1 MFPVPQRSRC
11 SRPATMKRITFV
23 LAIFNRDN
31 LDQQAIYE
39 EYLRHFDVIDA
50 VMCLN
55 GDCLAVCVSSVD
67 AFDRPRSFVDF
78 RCDKRRR
85 TISVVDRHEDV
96 EVLLDRVYDIAQQF
110 DETL

>member
-1 MFPVPQRSRC
+1 MFPVPQRSPC
-11 SRPATMKRITFV
+11 SRSATMKLITFV

-39 EYLRHFDVIDA
+39 TYLRHFDVIDA

-55 GDCLAVCVSSVD
+55 GDCLAVCVSAADSL
-67 AFDRPRSFVDF
+67 DRPRSFVDF
-78 RCDKRRR
+78 KCNKRH
-85 TISVVDRHEDV
+85 IINIVDRHDNV
-96 EVLLDRVYDIAQQF
+96 EVLLDRVYNIAEQF